1 MKKLKFLLI
10 PTVGVLLLF
19 NSCQKA
25 DVTPTADNAYVPT
38 LADVTAAATLAE
50 LQQGRT
56 FYVNSCGA
64 CHGLYSPDSF
74 SASGWSGVLSN
85 MIPRTGLSSA
95 NAALLRKYVT
105 RGK

>member
-1 MKKLKFLLI
+1 MKKLKLLTI
-10 PTVGVLLLF
+10 LGVGGFLLF
-19 NSCQKA
+19 NSCQK
-25 DVTPTADNAYVPT
+25 DTVTPSSSAYVPT
-38 LADVTAAATLAE
+38 ATDVTATATLAE

-56 FYVNSCGA
+56 YYVNNCGA